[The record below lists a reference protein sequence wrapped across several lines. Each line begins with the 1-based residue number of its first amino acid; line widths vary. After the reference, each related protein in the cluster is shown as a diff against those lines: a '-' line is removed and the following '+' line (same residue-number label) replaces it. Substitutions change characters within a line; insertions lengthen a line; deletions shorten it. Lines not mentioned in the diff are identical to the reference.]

1 MGRKLLYLLMAAAA
15 AGALYRIGLADK
27 GPVKL
32 RFTFDQDRQVYEESD
47 YGEPPQVAIWIEDLS
62 DGSIRTVYATYRTA
76 TGDFYGKVECEVSLP
91 FWIAA
96 YRREFGAEG
105 FPTPR
110 DTAPDAITAATSREM
125 TVSAEIEAA
134 RGKSYVYF
142 IEMNVAGD
150 FNAAF
155 PLESADGRL
164 DYHGNGQPSL
174 IYSGH
179 ILAEPGDSASPEPYG
194 RTDQYQYTGEVIRDL
209 QGIDSAFECL
219 KNIQV
224 FCTEK

>member
-1 MGRKLLYLLMAAAA
+1 MGRKIFYLLATMAAVL
-15 AGALYRIGLADK
+15 ALTRIGLADK
-27 GPVKL
+27 EPVKL
-32 RFTFDQDRQVYEESD
+32 SFTFDQDRQVYEESD

-62 DGSIRTVYATYRTA
+62 NGSIRTAYVTYRTA

-96 YRREFGAEG
+96 YRREFGMEG
-105 FPTPR
+105 FPPPR
-110 DTAPDAITAATSREM
+110 ETAPDAITAATSREM
-125 TVSAEIEAA
+125 TVSAEIEVT

-150 FNAAF
+150 FNAVF

-179 ILAEPGDSASPEPYG
+179 ILAEPGDSASPEP
-194 RTDQYQYTGEVIRDL
+194 
-209 QGIDSAFECL
+209 
-219 KNIQV
+219 
-224 FCTEK
+224 